1 MLKRLI
7 HWVLGILLIVA
18 SASCRPSIEKGISSR
33 IASLSGTTELGTVE
47 YTVRKIVRASDNQIW
62 TVGDRKIL
70 FSTTSYLKAGVKLD
84 GFSEDNVSFNRR
96 ENSITVTLP
105 KASLLSFNM
114 PPEEIRTEYESYGVF
129 RSRFSKAEQN
139 KILRLGE
146 ERIRKDIDNLGILN
160 EAEKN
165 TTDFFVAMFNQIG
178 IEKVNVI
185 FE

>member
-1 MLKRLI
+1 MLKHLLRGS
-7 HWVLGILLIVA
+7 VFILLIA
-18 SASCRPSIEKGISSR
+18 AAASCRPSIEKGISSS

-47 YTVRKIVRASDNQIW
+47 YTVKKIVRASDNQVW

-84 GFSEDNVSFNRR
+84 NFSEDNVSFNKKD
-96 ENSITVTLP
+96 NSITVTLP
-105 KASLLSFNM
+105 KAILLSFNM

-129 RSRFSKAEQN
+129 RSRFSEAEQN
-139 KILRLGE
+139 KILRMGE
-146 ERIRKDIDNLGILN
+146 ERIRKDLDNLGILK

-165 TTDFFVAMFNQIG
+165 ASEFFVAMFNQIG

>member
-47 YTVRKIVRASDNQIW
+47 YTVKKIVRASDNQVW

-84 GFSEDNVSFNRR
+84 GFSEDKRD
-96 ENSITVTLP
+96 NSITVTLP
-105 KASLLSFNM
+105 KAILLSFNM

-129 RSRFSKAEQN
+129 RSRFSEAEQN

>member
-1 MLKRLI
+1 MLKRVLRGG
-7 HWVLGILLIVA
+7 LGIILIVA
-18 SASCRPSIEKGISSR
+18 SISCRPSIEKGISEK
-33 IASLSGTTELGTVE
+33 IATLSGTTELGTVE
-47 YTVRKIVRASDNQIW
+47 YTVKKIVRASDNQIW

-84 GFSEDNVSFNRR
+84 GFSEDNVSFNKLN
-96 ENSITVTLP
+96 NSITVTLP

-129 RSRFSKAEQN
+129 RSRFSEAEQN
-139 KILRLGE
+139 KILRMGE
-146 ERIRKDIDNLGILN
+146 ERIRKDIDNLGILK

-165 TTDFFVAMFNQIG
+165 ASEFFVAMFNQIG
-178 IEKVNVI
+178 IENVNVI

>member
-1 MLKRLI
+1 M
-7 HWVLGILLIVA
+7 
-18 SASCRPSIEKGISSR
+18 
-33 IASLSGTTELGTVE
+33 
-47 YTVRKIVRASDNQIW
+47 
-62 TVGDRKIL
+62 
-70 FSTTSYLKAGVKLD
+70 KLD
-84 GFSEDNVSFNRR
+84 GFSEDNVSYNKR

-129 RSRFSKAEQN
+129 RSRFSEAEQN
-139 KILRLGE
+139 KILKMGE
-146 ERIRKDIDNLGILN
+146 ERIRKDIGNLGILK